1 MPRYIMNVFKDK
13 DLFEEAAAIKNIN
26 AAFVEKD
33 WYAVQVL
40 KKIHEFSYPDFEIIF
55 SGGTALSKAHGIIQ
69 RFSEDLDFRIQTNV
83 LSTESKSQQRKIL
96 SGFKNALI
104 AHLRTEFTIED
115 HKIKPRDGNR
125 FFSIELDYPTL
136 YVQSDALRPHLLIE
150 FKLSPLIMDAQ
161 VFSVAS
167 FINELSK
174 KTAEVLDIACTNSI
188 EIAVDKLS
196 ALIWRIPQRE
206 EEIKNGIEDS
216 DGRNMVRHL
225 HDLYFLH
232 EVAIRHHDFKPL
244 VLRIIQQDDNR
255 AKSITGLD
263 VKEKFSIVLGILKKD
278 SKYAQE
284 YDQFVKGMSYAAGSP
299 PEYIEVLAIFELL
312 AAHVLAQ

>member
-1 MPRYIMNVFKDK
+1 MSS
-13 DLFEEAAAIKNIN
+13 
-26 AAFVEKD
+26 
-33 WYAVQVL
+33 VQ
-40 KKIHEFSYPDFEIIF
+40 
-55 SGGTALSKAHGIIQ
+55 KA
-69 RFSEDLDFRIQTNV
+69 
-83 LSTESKSQQRKIL
+83 KSQQRKIL

-206 EEIKNGIEDS
+206 EKIKNGIEDS

-299 PEYIEVLAIFELL
+299 PEYIEVLAIFERL